1 MKRIYLLIL
10 SVFLVQLTQV
20 QLFAQNNI
28 ADEVIWVVGDEAIFK
43 SDVEKARL
51 ELQEEGQ
58 HLNGDPYCIIP
69 EQLAIQKLYLH
80 QAKLDS
86 VTVGESLVAQ
96 HVERMINSMIER
108 IGSREKLEEYFSKTI
123 AELREENRE
132 RVRDGQIVSQVRND
146 LVGVVKTTP
155 SDVRQFYSR
164 IPQDSLPFINT
175 TVEVQ
180 IITMEPQIS
189 LTEIDAVKAQLREIS
204 DRVTKEEVSFSS
216 MARVWSQD
224 KASATHG
231 GELGFTG
238 KGALVPEFAAVAFEL
253 NDPGKVSRIVETE
266 YGFHI
271 IQLLEKRGDRIN
283 VRHILMKPEPTPA
296 ELTATINKLDSIRN
310 DILAAKFTF
319 EEAAPY
325 LSSDKD
331 TRNNRGLMVNIP
343 NDPYAPG
350 TQRTGTAQFEM
361 EELPGEVAK
370 AADKLEVG
378 EISMPFTY
386 INNKNREVVAM
397 VKLKSRTMGHKANI
411 SDDYQ
416 ALKSMVEDQKRE
428 EILNKWLKKKI
439 SETYIRI
446 DPAWQNCDFQLE
458 GWVKK
463 D

>member
-1 MKRIYLLIL
+1 MKKIYLLVL

-20 QLFAQNNI
+20 QMFAQNNI
-28 ADEVIWVVGDEAIFK
+28 ADEVIWVVGGEAIFR

-58 HLNGDPYCIIP
+58 HVNGDPYCIIP
-69 EQLAIQKLYLH
+69 EQIAIQKLYLH

-86 VTVGESLVAQ
+86 ITVGESLVAQ
-96 HVERMINSMIER
+96 HVERMLNNMIER
-108 IGSREKLEEYFSKTI
+108 SGSRERLEDNFGKTI
-123 AELREENRE
+123 AEMREEFRE
-132 RVRDGQIVSQVRND
+132 RVRDNQIVNEVRSN
-146 LVGVVKTTP
+146 LVGSVKVTP
-155 SDVRQFYSR
+155 ADVRKFYSS

-180 IITMEPQIS
+180 IITAEPQIS
-189 LTEIDAVKAQLREIS
+189 LTEIDGVKARLREIT
-204 DRVTKEEVSFSS
+204 DRVTSGEVSFTA

-224 KASATHG
+224 KGSVTRG
-231 GELGFTG
+231 GELDFTG
-238 KGALVPEFAAVAFEL
+238 KGAFVPEFAAVAFEL
-253 NDPGKVSRIVETE
+253 NDPDKISRIVETE

-271 IQLLEKRGDRIN
+271 IQLLEKRGDRIK
-283 VRHILMKPEPTPA
+283 VRHILMKPEPSPA
-296 ELTATINKLDSIRN
+296 ELASTVNRLDSIRN
-310 DILAAKFTF
+310 DILETKFTF

-331 TRNNRGLMVNIP
+331 TRNNGGLMVNIP
-343 NDPYAPG
+343 SDPYAPS

-370 AADKLEVG
+370 AVDKLEVG
-378 EISMPFTY
+378 EISKPFTY

-397 VKLKSRTMGHKANI
+397 VRLKSRTMGHKANI

-416 ALKSMVEDQKRE
+416 ALKMMVEDQKRE
-428 EILNKWLKKKI
+428 EILTNWLKKKI
-439 SETYIRI
+439 SETYVKI
-446 DPAWQNCDFQLE
+446 DPAWQNCDFQME

>member
-10 SVFLVQLTQV
+10 SVFLIQLTQV
-20 QLFAQNNI
+20 QMFAQNNI
-28 ADEVIWVVGDEAIFK
+28 ADEVIWVVGDEAIFR
-43 SDVEKARL
+43 SDVENARL

-58 HLNGDPYCIIP
+58 HINGDPYCVLP
-69 EQLAIQKLYLH
+69 EQIAIQKLFLH

-86 VTVGESLVAQ
+86 VTVGESQVAQ
-96 HVERMINSMIER
+96 YVDRVLNSMIEK
-108 IGSREKLEEYFSKTI
+108 IGSREKLEEYYGKTI
-123 AELREENRE
+123 AQMREEHRD
-132 RVRDGQIVSQVRND
+132 RVRDNQIVNDVRSS
-146 LVGVVKTTP
+146 LVGAVKVTP

-180 IITMEPQIS
+180 IITVEPRIS
-189 LTEIDAVKAQLREIS
+189 LTEIDGVKEKLREIT
-204 DRVTKEEVSFSS
+204 DRVTNEGVSFSA
-216 MARVWSQD
+216 MARAWSQD
-224 KASATHG
+224 KVSANNG

-253 NDPGKVSRIVETE
+253 NEPNKVSRIVETE

-296 ELTATINKLDSIRN
+296 ELASTVNRLDSVRN
-310 DILAAKFTF
+310 DILADKFTF
-319 EEAAPY
+319 DEATPY

-343 NDPYAPG
+343 SDPYAPA
-350 TQRTGTAQFEM
+350 TQRTSTSQFEM
-361 EELPGEVAK
+361 GELPGEIAK
-370 AADKLEVG
+370 AVDKLEVG

-397 VKLKSRTMGHKANI
+397 VKLKSRTIGHKANL

-416 ALKSMVEDQKRE
+416 ALKMMVEEQKRE
-428 EILNKWLKKKI
+428 DILNKWLKKKI
-439 SETYIRI
+439 KETYIRI

>member
-1 MKRIYLLIL
+1 MKKIYLLVL

-28 ADEVIWVVGDEAIFK
+28 ADEVIWVVGGEAIFK

-58 HLNGDPYCIIP
+58 HINGDPYCVIP
-69 EQLAIQKLYLH
+69 EQIAIQKLYLH
-80 QAKLDS
+80 QAKRDS
-86 VTVGESLVAQ
+86 ITVGESLVAQ
-96 HVERMINSMIER
+96 HVERMLNNMIEK
-108 IGSREKLEEYFSKTI
+108 IGSREKLEEYFGKTI
-123 AELREENRE
+123 PELREENRE
-132 RVRDGQIVSQVRND
+132 RVRNNQIVNEVRSS
-146 LVGVVKTTP
+146 LVGSVKITP
-155 SDVRQFYSR
+155 ADVRKFYTS

-189 LTEIDAVKAQLREIS
+189 LTEIDGVKARLREIT
-204 DRVTKEEVSFSS
+204 DRVTNKEVSFTA

-224 KASATHG
+224 KASATRG
-231 GELGFTG
+231 GELDFMG
-238 KGALVPEFAAVAFEL
+238 KGAFVPEFAVAAFEL
-253 NDPGKVSRIVETE
+253 NDPDKISRIIETE

-271 IQLLEKRGDRIN
+271 IQLLEKRGDRIK
-283 VRHILMKPEPTPA
+283 VRHILMKPEPSPA
-296 ELTATINKLDSIRN
+296 ELASTASRLDSIRN
-310 DILAAKFTF
+310 DILETKFTF

-331 TRNNRGLMVNIP
+331 TRNNGGLMVNIP
-343 NDPYAPG
+343 SDPYSPA

-370 AADKLEVG
+370 AVDKLEVG
-378 EISMPFTY
+378 EISKPFTY

-416 ALKSMVEDQKRE
+416 ALKMMVEDQKRE
-428 EILNKWLKKKI
+428 EILTNWLKKKI
-439 SETYIRI
+439 SETYVKI
-446 DPAWQNCDFQLE
+446 DPAWQNCDFQME